1 MRVIAGIAKGM
12 RLKVPR
18 SDAVRPTSDMVREAI
33 FDILG
38 ERPVGARVLDLFAG
52 SGALAIEA
60 LSRGAESAMLN
71 ERSAGCL
78 PFIRE
83 NLEHTRFAEQ
93 TEVIHGDVFREVRNL
108 DAAGEQF
115 DLVLADPPYRGT
127 VERGQP
133 VRQSSRRAARGGA
146 HGAPPSQEGQERGAP
161 APAQRALQLLAE
173 TAILQNNAVLVI
185 EHATGLALPGEAG
198 RLQLTTTRKYGS
210 TSVSFYRS
218 A

>member
-1 MRVIAGIAKGM
+1 M

-18 SDAVRPTSDMVREAI
+18 GDAVRPTSDMVREAI

-38 ERPVGARVLDLFAG
+38 QKPVGARVLDLFAG

-60 LSRGAESAMLN
+60 LSRGAEYAVLI

-83 NLEHTRFAEQ
+83 NLEHTRLAEQ
-93 TEVIHGDVFREVRNL
+93 AEIIHGDVFREVHNL
-108 DAAGEQF
+108 DTAGEPF
-115 DLVLADPPYRGT
+115 DLVLADPPYAAH
-127 VERGQP
+127 P
-133 VRQSSRRAARGGA
+133 AWSRAAELDAYQPRGR
-146 HGAPPSQEGQERGAP
+146 ERRGNEHPTP
-161 APAQRALQLLAE
+161 APAQRALQLLAR
-173 TAILQNNAVLVI
+173 TAILSEDAVLVI

-198 RLQLTTTRKYGS
+198 RIRLTTTRKYGS

-218 A
+218 T